1 MANRLSAQ
9 TTQEDMAKMKQQM
22 LASGA
27 AHELAAKQFT
37 KLPHGVLYLRFE
49 NFPTRESAHQ
59 AETPLG
65 ASLDW
70 AGKVWLLTLGPK
82 GERTHGGVFLAEI
95 GPVPPIAPAAR
106 YVMEVDEANL
116 GPESNA
122 HIGRLGHT
130 HPGPEIF
137 YLLTGEQC
145 LETPSGIQRAH
156 AGEGMTAPANTPMA
170 LNILGSSKRDAFF
183 VVVHDASKP
192 FATVSDWRPTGA
204 CKE

>member
-1 MANRLSAQ
+1 M
-9 TTQEDMAKMKQQM
+9 EKMKQQM

-27 AHELAAKQFT
+27 AHELAVKQFT
-37 KLPHGVLYLRFE
+37 KLPQGVLYLRFE
-49 NFPTRESAHQ
+49 NFSTRESAHHS
-59 AETPLG
+59 ETPLG
-65 ASLDW
+65 VSLEW
-70 AGKVWLLTLGPK
+70 AGRIWLLTLGPK
-82 GERTHGGVFLAEI
+82 GERTRGGVFVAEV
-95 GPVPPIAPAAR
+95 GPVPPIPPAAR

-122 HIGRLGHT
+122 QIGRLGHV

-145 LETPSGIQRAH
+145 LETPSGIQRAR
-156 AGEGMTAPANTPMA
+156 AGEGITAPANTPMA

-183 VVVHDASKP
+183 VVVHDATKP
-192 FATVSDWRPTGA
+192 FATVSDWRPKGA